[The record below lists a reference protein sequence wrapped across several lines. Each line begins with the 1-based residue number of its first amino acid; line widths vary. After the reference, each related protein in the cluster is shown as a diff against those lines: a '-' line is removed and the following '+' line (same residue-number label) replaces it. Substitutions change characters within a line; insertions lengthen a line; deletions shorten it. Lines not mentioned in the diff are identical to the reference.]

1 MVVKPA
7 RLVALFIKMTGAL
20 ANPIPHRF
28 LAISIGSK
36 LNSGAFYVAFQ
47 VLFVCFVSRD
57 ECSSHHWVGLA
68 VAFRGSKC
76 SCGVVQVQTQ
86 DQCDAANAF
95 LAVANHAGDP
105 VPTTIAYVAAINGY
119 ALLDWRTGE
128 TGGQAILKQDG
139 AWKVVRGV
147 GGAFDSAAMLMR
159 FGVPAKTA
167 QALWTQRSTDLGLA
181 PAP

>member
-1 MVVKPA
+1 M
-7 RLVALFIKMTGAL
+7 LL
-20 ANPIPHRF
+20 
-28 LAISIGSK
+28 SK
-36 LNSGAFYVAFQ
+36 CFSF
-47 VLFVCFVSRD
+47 VL
-57 ECSSHHWVGLA
+57 LA
-68 VAFRGSKC
+68 VMSALLVIGFDWLLPSNAQSV

-86 DQCDAANAF
+86 DQCEAANAF
-95 LAVANHAGDP
+95 LVVANHAGDP
-105 VPTTIAYVAAINGY
+105 VLTTIAYAAAIDGY